1 MERSAGSPQ
10 AFCGCSEQS
19 IGWIPYLMTTPQTI
33 LRESLLVLPLLAVLG
48 FAVSGV
54 QGGVPVMLGGLLSVV
69 NFAAL
74 AWALEHMF
82 EGDTLVDPTGVVI
95 VKTTGSLLAWAGL
108 MVLFS
113 PIWVLV
119 GANTVLIGIVIR
131 GTLDA
136 LLDAG
141 PMLAEET

>member
-1 MERSAGSPQ
+1 
-10 AFCGCSEQS
+10 
-19 IGWIPYLMTTPQTI
+19 MTTPQTI
-33 LRESLLVLPLLAVLG
+33 LRESLVVLPLLAALG

-54 QGGVPVMLGGLLSVV
+54 DGVVPVVLGGLLSVV

-74 AWALEHMF
+74 AWALGHLF
-82 EGDTLVDPTGVVI
+82 KGDAVVDPTGVVI

-108 MVLFS
+108 MVVFS
-113 PIWVLV
+113 PVWVLV

-136 LLDAG
+136 FSNAA
-141 PMLAEET
+141 PVVLAEET

>member
-1 MERSAGSPQ
+1 
-10 AFCGCSEQS
+10 
-19 IGWIPYLMTTPQTI
+19 MTTPQTI

-54 QGGVPVMLGGLLSVV
+54 QGGVPVMLGGLLAVV

-74 AWALEHMF
+74 AWALGHMF

-95 VKTTGSLLAWAGL
+95 VKTTGSLLAWVGL

-113 PIWVLV
+113 PVWVLV

-136 LLDAG
+136 FSDAS
-141 PMLAEET
+141 PVVLAEEI